1 MAVGKKKETKAVDHE
16 IEVLRAIEFP
26 EKNGQHNIGFDV
38 KINGVTIYGCILIQ
52 GEKDGEEYSFP
63 TFPQR
68 KGKDDKYYSIVYFR
82 LSDEDQKIILDT
94 VEKVLNN

>member
-1 MAVGKKKETKAVDHE
+1 MAVGKKSKESKAVGRE
-16 IEVLRAIEFP
+16 IEVLRAVEFP

-38 KINGVTIYGCILIQ
+38 KINGVTIHGCILIQ

-68 KGKDDKYYSIVYFR
+68 KGKDDKYYNIAYVN
-82 LSDEDQKIILDT
+82 LSDADKEAI
-94 VEKVLNN
+94 EKGIEALL

>member
-16 IEVLRAIEFP
+16 IEVLRAVEFP

-52 GEKDGEEYSFP
+52 GEKEDGEEYSFP

-68 KGKDDKYYSIVYFR
+68 KGKDDKYYNIAYVN
-82 LSDEDQKIILDT
+82 LSDADKEAI
-94 VEKVLNN
+94 EKGIEALL

>member
-1 MAVGKKKETKAVDHE
+1 MAVGKKKETKSEDHK
-16 IEVLRAIEFP
+16 IEVLRAVEFP

-63 TFPQR
+63 TFPQH
-68 KGKDDKYYSIVYFR
+68 KGKDKYYNIVYVN
-82 LSDEDQKIILDT
+82 LSDADKEAI
-94 VEKVLNN
+94 EKGIEALL

>member
-1 MAVGKKKETKAVDHE
+1 MAVKGTKKENKAVDHE
-16 IEVLRAIEFP
+16 IEVLRAVEFP
-26 EKNGQHNIGFDV
+26 EKNGHNNIGFDV

-68 KGKDDKYYSIVYFR
+68 KGKDDKYYNIVYVE
-82 LSDEDQKIILDT
+82 LSKADKEAI
-94 VEKVLNN
+94 EKGIEALL

>member
-1 MAVGKKKETKAVDHE
+1 MAVGKKSKESKAVDHE
-16 IEVLRAIEFP
+16 IEVLRAVEFP

-52 GEKDGEEYSFP
+52 GEKDGEEYSFQ

-68 KGKDDKYYSIVYFR
+68 KGKDDKYYNHVWVK
-82 LSDEDQKIILDT
+82 LSDDDT
-94 VEKVLNN
+94 AAIVKQVEEML

>member
-1 MAVGKKKETKAVDHE
+1 MAVGKKSKETKAVDHE
-16 IEVLRAIEFP
+16 IKVLRAIEFP

-38 KINGVTIYGCILIQ
+38 KIDGVTIYGCILIQ

-68 KGKDDKYYSIVYFR
+68 KGKDGKYYNIVYAN
-82 LSDEDQKIILDT
+82 LSDADKEAI
-94 VEKVLNN
+94 EKGIEALL

>member
-16 IEVLRAIEFP
+16 IEVLRAVEFP

-68 KGKDDKYYSIVYFR
+68 KGKFDDMYYNIAYVN
-82 LSDEDQKIILDT
+82 LSDADKEAI
-94 VEKVLNN
+94 EKGIEALL